1 MARSRRGAVA
11 LLAGIGVMT
20 VRGADEAATLIARG
34 VDDLIYGGS
43 KSSDEAASK
52 TDDLASAA
60 TRYYRQKRI
69 ESLLRDETAT
79 ESFTLPENYYAGFA
93 ISPGYRARLS
103 YAYETEWDVP
113 IDVFLFDTE
122 RFDAYRNDGGVS
134 VLTSGVSVGTSADS
148 GTLSLERDTEYVL
161 VFDHTEVGVA
171 DTVDTSID
179 VDTQV
184 SLAVR

>member
-1 MARSRRGAVA
+1 MAQTRRGALA
-11 LLAGIGVMT
+11 LLAGVGVAA

-34 VDDLIYGGS
+34 VDDLIHGGS
-43 KSSDEAASK
+43 KGGDEAASK
-52 TDDLASAA
+52 TDELASGA

-69 ESLLRDETAT
+69 ESLLEDETAT
-79 ESFTLPENYYAGFA
+79 ESFTLPENYYAGFE
-93 ISPGYRARLS
+93 ISPGHRARLS
-103 YAYETEWDVP
+103 YEFETERDVP

-122 RFDAYRNDGGVS
+122 RFHAYQSSGEVS
-134 VLTSGVSVGTSADS
+134 VIASGVSSDASADS
-148 GTLSLERDTEYVL
+148 GTLTLERDSEYFL

-171 DTVDTSID
+171 DTIESSLV